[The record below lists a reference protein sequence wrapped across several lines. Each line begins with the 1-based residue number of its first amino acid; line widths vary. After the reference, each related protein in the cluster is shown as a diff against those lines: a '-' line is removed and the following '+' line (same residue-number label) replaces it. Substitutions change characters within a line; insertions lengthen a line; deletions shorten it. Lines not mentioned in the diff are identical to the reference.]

1 MKRKWKIMLYIGI
14 PILLAMIVWI
24 IWGNKALELNAYT
37 VTSADLP
44 SSFDG
49 FRIAHVSD
57 LHNTEMGENNEK
69 LLTML
74 RDAKPDMIAI
84 TGDLI
89 DSRSTDIPLALRFVE
104 EAMKIAPC
112 YFVSGNHELRIAE
125 YEEFLQSLSDLGV
138 VILDNTQTEI
148 IRNGEKITVMGLRDP
163 NLEMQN
169 FDGDAPAIVQQYLHA
184 EDGFVLLLSHRP
196 ELFEVYAKN
205 EIDLALTGH
214 AHGGQFRFPLIGGL
228 IAPQQGLFP
237 EYDAGWFVQGDTR
250 MIISRGIGNSA
261 FPFRFNNRPEVILI
275 TLKTA

>member
-44 SSFDG
+44 TSFDG

-69 LLTML
+69 LLAML

-125 YEEFLQSLSDLGV
+125 YEEFLQSLTDLGV

-163 NLEMQN
+163 NLEMQA

-184 EDGFVLLLSHRP
+184 EEGFVLLLSHRP
-196 ELFEVYAKN
+196 ELFEVYVKN

-214 AHGGQFRFPLIGGL
+214 AHGGQARFPFVGGL

-237 EYDAGWFVQGDTR
+237 KYDAGLFEQGDTR

-275 TLKTA
+275 TLKTV